1 MWYNNIIILLTER
14 ESTLKQYLHTQFTQA
29 LTQLQNGGL
38 ISKDIT
44 CEIQIERTRDSR
56 HGDFACN
63 LAMLLAKIVGTR
75 PRELAQLIV
84 QQLPTQN
91 EVIAKVDIAG
101 PGFINVFLTPQAYF
115 QTISRILT
123 EKENYG
129 RSQLGAGKSVMV
141 EFVSAN
147 PTGPLH
153 VGHGRGA
160 AYGDALGNLLAVAG
174 YQVYRE
180 YYVNDAG
187 RQMDI
192 LAISVWLRYL
202 ELCGE
207 SVKFPSN
214 GYQGDY
220 VWDIAAN
227 LHREHVSALQRPLV
241 DIFNQLPLDEEDGG
255 DKEIYIDALIER
267 GKHLLGEVAYRHVF
281 NEGLEV
287 ILTDI
292 RHDLEQFGV
301 VYDNWFSEAS
311 LTTQQAVQ
319 TAIQRLQAQGH
330 LYEKDGAWWFRS
342 SELGDEKDRVIVRDN
357 GLYTYF
363 ASDIAYHLNKLER
376 GFDVLINIWG
386 ADHHGYMARVKAAI
400 TALGG
405 KPTQLVILLVQFAT
419 LYIGKE
425 RLPMSTR
432 SGEFVTL
439 RELRKEVGTD
449 AARFFY
455 VQRRSEQHLN
465 FDLELAK
472 SQSIDNPVYYVQYA
486 HARTVSVFRRLIE
499 TSPTGITDLT
509 ALSPEAQLAKLEQLT
524 APQEQTLMVTLS
536 RYPEVIEN
544 AACSYEPHQLTYY
557 LREVAQQFHAFY
569 DAQRILVEEEDLRLA
584 RLMLTAAT
592 QQVLRSGLSVIGVT
606 APEVM

>member
-1 MWYNNIIILLTER
+1 M
-14 ESTLKQYLHTQFTQA
+14 KQYLYAQFTQA
-29 LTQLQNGGL
+29 LTQLQNSGL
-38 ISKDIT
+38 IPKEIT
-44 CEIQIERTRDSR
+44 CEIHIERTRDNR

-63 LAMLLAKIVGTR
+63 MAMLLAKIVGTR
-75 PRELAQLIV
+75 PREFAQLIV
-84 QQLPTQN
+84 QQLPSQN
-91 EVIAKVDIAG
+91 EFIAKVDIAG

-115 QTISRILT
+115 QTISRILL

-129 RSQLGAGKSVMV
+129 RSQLGAGQSVMV

-160 AYGDALGNLLAVAG
+160 AYGDALANLLAVAG

-227 LHREHVSALQRPLV
+227 LHREHVSALQRPIAG
-241 DIFNQLPLDEEDGG
+241 IFNHLPPEEEAGG
-255 DKEIYIDALIER
+255 DKEVYIDALIER
-267 GKHLLGEVAYRHVF
+267 SKQLLGEVAYRHVF

-301 VYDNWFSEAS
+301 RYDNWFSEAS
-311 LTTQQAVQ
+311 LATQRAVQ
-319 TAIQRLQAQGH
+319 TAIQRLQVQGL
-330 LYEKDGAWWFRS
+330 LYEKEGAWWFRS
-342 SELGDEKDRVIVRDN
+342 SELGDEKDRVIIRDN
-357 GLYTYF
+357 GSYTYF
-363 ASDIAYHLNKLER
+363 ASDIAYHFNKLER
-376 GFDVLINIWG
+376 GFDLLINIWG
-386 ADHHGYMARVKAAI
+386 ADHHGYIDRVKAAI
-400 TALGG
+400 AALNE
-405 KPTQLVILLVQFAT
+405 KPTQLVVLLVQFAT
-419 LYIGKE
+419 LYLGKE
-425 RLPMSTR
+425 RLQMSTR

-486 HARTVSVFRRLIE
+486 HARTVNVFRRLAE
-499 TSPTGITDLT
+499 TSLTETVSLT
-509 ALSPEAQLAKLEQLT
+509 ALSPVAKLAKLELLT
-524 APQEQTLMVTLS
+524 TPQEHTLMITLS
-536 RYPEVIEN
+536 RYPELIEN
-544 AACSYEPHQLTYY
+544 AAYSYEPHQLTYY
-557 LREVAQQFHAFY
+557 LREVAQQFHTFY
-569 DAQRILVEEEDLRLA
+569 DAHRILVEEEDLRLA

-592 QQVLRSGLSVIGVT
+592 QQVLRNGLSVIGVT